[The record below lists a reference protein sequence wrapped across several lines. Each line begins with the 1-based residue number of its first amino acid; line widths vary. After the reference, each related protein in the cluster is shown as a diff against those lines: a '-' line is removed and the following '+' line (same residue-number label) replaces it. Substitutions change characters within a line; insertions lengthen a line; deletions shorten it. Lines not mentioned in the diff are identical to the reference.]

1 MERVVIA
8 KADGTPVAEYE
19 DFGLYASIGDEG
31 NSFELAL
38 PEGVR
43 MGKGWMWWMDG
54 TEWGGTVDSASART
68 TKGVREAV
76 WQGRT
81 WSGVLASKVL
91 CPDAGADYIEA
102 EGDANDEIRR
112 IVERVSAGSV
122 CSAKSSKSGVEVS
135 HRYGRYDDAWT
146 GLRSMLRANGARL
159 DAKWS
164 GGRASLGAANVSEV
178 GSYIDNDLLDLDV
191 LQQWRCTNHLVC
203 LGVGEL
209 KDRVVIHLYAD
220 EGGNVSKTQTLFGA
234 DEISEKYDY
243 SNAEAA
249 ELEEKGAEKL
259 REMQTKGSVGLEVAD
274 EGIVLSL
281 GDIVHG
287 RDNVLG
293 VDVHGEVVQ
302 KTARFANGVWKVSYE
317 VGSPKMSGSLFETAE
332 TPNYREGIAALAK
345 AQIGGS

>member
-1 MERVVIA
+1 MERAVIA
-8 KADGTPVAEYE
+8 KPDGTPVAEYE
-19 DFGLYASIGDEG
+19 DFGLSASIGDEG
-31 NSFELAL
+31 NLFELSM

-43 MGKGWMWWMDG
+43 MGGGWLWWIDG

-91 CPDAGADYIEA
+91 CPDAGSDYLEA
-102 EGDANDEIRR
+102 EGDANGEIGR
-112 IVERVSAGSV
+112 IVERTASGSV
-122 CSAKSSKSGVEVS
+122 CSARTSASGIEVAY
-135 HRYGRYDDAWT
+135 RYGRYADAWT

-159 DAKWS
+159 DARWS
-164 GGRASLGAANVSEV
+164 RGRASLGAAAVSET
-178 GSYIDNDLLDLDV
+178 GSYVDNDLLDIDI

-209 KDRVVIHLYAD
+209 KDRTVIHLYAD
-220 EGGNVSKTQTLFGA
+220 EDGKVSKTQTLFGA
-234 DEISEKYDY
+234 DEVTDVYDY

-249 ELEEKGAEKL
+249 DLEEKGTERL
-259 REMQTKGSVGLEVAD
+259 SEMQTKGSVGIKVVD

-293 VDVHGEVVQ
+293 VDVSGEVVQ
-302 KTARFANGVWKVSYE
+302 KTARFANGVWQVSYE
-317 VGSPKMSGSLFETAE
+317 IGSPKMSGSLFEAAE
-332 TPNYREGIAALAK
+332 TPNYRENISALAK
-345 AQIGGS
+345 AQMGA